1 MSTLWF
7 SEKAKLRCGNL
18 TYSVLV
24 IDSPKIILFSKS
36 RVKRGKKTMF
46 GERILGVALNSKVLW
61 RNCTM
66 KTLPVEKRA
75 NIQQVRTFA
84 PPQYHY
90 NPHIAAEHSLQSI
103 QL

>member
-1 MSTLWF
+1 
-7 SEKAKLRCGNL
+7 
-18 TYSVLV
+18 
-24 IDSPKIILFSKS
+24 
-36 RVKRGKKTMF
+36 MF

-75 NIQQVRTFA
+75 NIQQVRTLA

-90 NPHIAAEHSLQSI
+90 NSHIAAEYPLQSI
-103 QL
+103 QLKDVLSTFILIVCATKNPLHIKMNFGSR